1 MLTFEPY
8 GNPTYF
14 ALLGVALLPLMIGLL
29 YGKRSRL
36 YETLVSIFFL
46 VLTFGGSKWTQ
57 GVAFS
62 KQDEINHLYNLLTSN
77 EQHEVTAQCNQ
88 KAVHNL

>member
-57 GVAFS
+57 GVALIIYILY
-62 KQDEINHLYNLLTSN
+62 EVVLTWGYAVYRRNHNSGPLF
-77 EQHEVTAQCNQ
+77 
-88 KAVHNL
+88 